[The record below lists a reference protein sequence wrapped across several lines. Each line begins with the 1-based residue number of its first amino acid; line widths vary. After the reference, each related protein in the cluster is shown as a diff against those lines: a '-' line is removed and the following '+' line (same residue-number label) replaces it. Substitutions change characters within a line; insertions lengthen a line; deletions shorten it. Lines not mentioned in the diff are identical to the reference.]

1 MNIKDVNRILGIHP
15 ALVDRELLSNGRTF
29 HLMSDPDLPFEDLP
43 MDEAELRFSD
53 GMRLLKK
60 GDIQNGRRLL
70 EEAYKMGN
78 LEAGNS
84 LALGL
89 KHGWFGDRDYETA
102 LRFLESWL
110 TKARAMQ

>member
-1 MNIKDVNRILGIHP
+1 
-15 ALVDRELLSNGRTF
+15 
-29 HLMSDPDLPFEDLP
+29 
-43 MDEAELRFSD
+43 
-53 GMRLLKK
+53 MRLLKK

-102 LRFLESWL
+102 AKIFRKLAHKGESN
-110 TKARAMQ
+110 AMNFYAFAYKDGLGVKKSIY